1 MKPVLISVV
10 VPTLDTKELT
20 VACVDTVLGSDL
32 PAGTGL
38 EVIVVDDG
46 GRDGTAEALS
56 GRLGIR
62 IVRNE
67 ATTGFSRAA
76 NRGAEEA
83 TGDLLVFLN
92 SDATVEPVGLAR
104 LAEAF
109 AADPSLGIAGAAL
122 RYPDG
127 APQWSGGREPGVSW
141 LFAQASAFPAFLGR
155 FPAWRRL
162 KPLHPASVADVG
174 WVSGAA
180 MAVRASVWR
189 EFGPFD
195 VTFAFYVQDLDFC
208 LRARDRGWRVC
219 LLPEFR
225 AFHHQGATIAL
236 TSEGRAG
243 NAVVGLLWSD
253 LVLWAEK
260 RKGLSFARRARAA
273 IWVGAALR
281 IAARRL
287 YSPFVSASRRA
298 VWRRDTAALSEA
310 RSGLARSPLMR

>member
-1 MKPVLISVV
+1 MKPILISVV
-10 VPTLDTKELT
+10 IPTLDTKELT
-20 VACVDTVLGSDL
+20 VACVDAVLGSEL
-32 PAGTGL
+32 PAGTTL

-46 GRDGTAEALS
+46 GRDGTAETLS
-56 GRLGIR
+56 GRPGVR
-62 IVRNE
+62 ILRNE
-67 ATTGFSRAA
+67 ETTGFSRAV
-76 NRGAEEA
+76 NRGVAEA

-92 SDATVEPVGLAR
+92 SDATVEPTGLAR

-109 AADPSLGIAGAAL
+109 AADASLGIAGAAL
-122 RYPDG
+122 RFPDG
-127 APQWSGGREPGVSW
+127 APQWSGGREPNLPW

-189 EFGPFD
+189 ELGPFD
-195 VTFAFYVQDLDFC
+195 VSFAFYVQDLDFC

-225 AFHHQGATIAL
+225 AFHHQGATISS
-236 TSEGRAG
+236 TGEEGSGSAG
-243 NAVVGLLWSD
+243 VGLLWND
-253 LVLWAEK
+253 LVLWAAK
-260 RKGLSFARRARAA
+260 RKGLSFARRAHAA
-273 IWVGAALR
+273 ISVGAALR

-287 YSPFVSASRRA
+287 SSPFLSASRRA
-298 VWRRDTAALSEA
+298 VWRRETAALSEA
-310 RSGLARSPLMR
+310 RAGLGRPQLTR